1 MKEIKLYLDLE
12 QIEKETGVKF
22 DSEDEYGDNF
32 LQRIQ
37 YLAWSGL
44 DSGESE
50 NEKRFRK
57 KNAEELYNILK
68 NVQSEWSINYPQD
81 K

>member
-22 DSEDEYGDNF
+22 DGEGEYSDNF

-44 DSGESE
+44 YSGESE

>member
-22 DSEDEYGDNF
+22 DSESEYSDNF

-68 NVQSEWSINYPQD
+68 NVQSEWSITHLQD

>member
-22 DSEDEYGDNF
+22 DCEGEYSDNF

-37 YLAWSGL
+37 YLAFGCL
-44 DSGESE
+44 DVGE
-50 NEKRFRK
+50 NEKVKRFRK

-68 NVQSEWSINYPQD
+68 NCQSEWSINLP
-81 K
+81 KK